1 MEKRSLD
8 RYLRKVEQRIGKRVN
23 QFLRLSEQDSVYDF
37 SETSPYSESILSQE
51 VKRYF
56 ANLAVLERGE
66 DTQEK
71 QNVKAAVLEQIFNV
85 LSMDAFERMCVELA
99 VLGEVNSYFE
109 KFFIF
114 MNNDWNN
121 AYLTPDTAVK
131 LYTMEQITD
140 AGYFRY
146 FMDGSKLLQYFF
158 EFSGQQGKGRVRWG
172 LKCRETF
179 FQSLFLEPDCFF
191 GKFSFVKWCY
201 AGEND
206 ISGYVDFSVF
216 SQFDV
221 IARQEMPVIYIYGAG
236 QSGKKEIVTQY
247 GKLKGHDIC
256 LFDIKKLAYL
266 TEKNLLNGML
276 EDICN
281 DISLQLTIRNAWIC
295 FYSIDTEFWNKESNR
310 QMTDILID
318 LFQSRERLVFITGE
332 QSSVLAE
339 HNSGIWEVPLE
350 AEDMVEDIRI
360 WEKLAGRYDLEEDA
374 GLEFFAGNYRFTP
387 IQIEHIFQNAEKR
400 RLLKN
405 YSSIRRE
412 DIKESCIWE
421 TTNNN
426 SNQLVTMV
434 NAGYHWEDLVLPER
448 QREQL
453 RAACSRILHKRQI
466 YYTWGFGQK
475 VAYGKGVSMI
485 FSGPPGTGK
494 TMSAGI
500 IADYL
505 GTTLFRVDLA
515 AVVSKYIGETE
526 KNLSEVFAIAK
537 KGQGVL
543 FFDEADVLFSK
554 RTEVNNSNDKHSN
567 MEAAY
572 LLQKMEEY
580 EGIVILATNYMQNM
594 DEAFKRRIQF
604 FIEFTL
610 PDEVCRRTLWEK
622 VFPEQTEFDEEPDY
636 DFLAKQFELSGSH
649 IKNIALQAAFF
660 AADEKKGVNM
670 KHIIK
675 ALLLEIRKTGKR
687 VSREDLRE
695 YYIYYE

>member
-1 MEKRSLD
+1 MERSSLD
-8 RYLRKVEQRIGKRVN
+8 RYLCKTEQRIGKSID

-37 SETSPYSESILSQE
+37 SETSPYSESFLSQE

-56 ANLAVLERGE
+56 ANLAMQERIE
-66 DTQEK
+66 EVSEK
-71 QNVKAAVLEQIFNV
+71 RDAKATVLEQIFIAFH
-85 LSMDAFERMCVELA
+85 MDAFEQMCVELA
-99 VLGEVNSYFE
+99 VMGEVNPYFE
-109 KFFIF
+109 KFFVF

-131 LYTMEQITD
+131 LYTMEQRTD
-140 AGYFRY
+140 VSYFQY
-146 FMDGSKLLQYFF
+146 FTDGSKLLQYFF

-172 LKCRETF
+172 LKCREHF
-179 FQSLFLEPDCFF
+179 FQSLFSKPDCFF
-191 GKFSFVKWCY
+191 KKFSFVKWCCIEE
-201 AGEND
+201 GN
-206 ISGYVDFSVF
+206 ISGYSNFSVF
-216 SQFDV
+216 SQFDTV
-221 IARQEMPVIYIYGAG
+221 VQQKMPVIYVYGANET
-236 QSGKKEIVTQY
+236 GKKRIVTQY
-247 GKLKGHDIC
+247 CKVKGHEIC

-266 TEKNLLNGML
+266 MEKNLLDGIL

-281 DISLQLTIRNAWIC
+281 DISLQLIIRKAWIC
-295 FYSIDTEFWNKESNR
+295 LYSIDTEFWNKESNR
-310 QMTDILID
+310 QMIDTLID
-318 LFQSRERLVFITGE
+318 LFQSRERIVFVTGE
-332 QSSVLAE
+332 QLFDLAKR
-339 HNSGIWEVPLE
+339 NSGIWEISLAE
-350 AEDMVEDIRI
+350 EDMTGDIRVWKKI
-360 WEKLAGRYDLEEDA
+360 AGQYALEEDA
-374 GLEFFAGNYRFTP
+374 CLEFFAGNYHFTP
-387 IQIEHIFQNAEKR
+387 VQIERILQNAEKR
-400 RLLKN
+400 RLIKN
-405 YSSIRRE
+405 FRKIGRE

-421 TTNNN
+421 TN
-426 SNQLVTMV
+426 SNSNHLVTMV
-434 NAGYHWEDLVLPER
+434 KAGYSWADLVLPKR

-453 RAACSRILHKRQI
+453 KAACSRILHKWQI
-466 YYTWGFGQK
+466 YHAWGFGQK
-475 VAYGKGVSMI
+475 IAYGKGVSMV

-500 IADYL
+500 VADYL

-526 KNLSEVFAIAK
+526 KNLSEVFETAK

-580 EGIVILATNYMQNM
+580 EGVIILATNYMQNM

-604 FIEFTL
+604 LIEFAL

-670 KHIIK
+670 EHIIK
-675 ALLLEIRKTGKR
+675 ALLLEMRKTGKR
-687 VSREDLRE
+687 ISREDLRE